1 MGCRAGLTPR
11 WVAGLR
17 HGQAAGSRELP
28 GVLGLH
34 LGEKRPQHLPD
45 RVRHLPQQSPPAAP
59 QKSRTKPLQETPA
72 PAQPLRAHLLR
83 LQEGEGKKLLRH
95 VRGGGDTGMPSPAP
109 PRRAPSAWDRLGA
122 KWGCGAPPEE
132 DGVLAALPSHRFPHQ
147 CVLGPRGWG
156 AAPPEL
162 PCVCVYRVLG
172 GGTPGEGPCSVAA
185 PEPPAQRDSSTDSS
199 FFSLNAQLVS
209 GSAPF
214 LICCLAPRCL
224 GVAPPPPSSPSVGSG
239 APGRGRLFYRL
250 SLGVTLFNV
259 QCY

>member
-95 VRGGGDTGMPSPAP
+95 VRGGGRHRDAFPRTPSPSPQCLGQAGGQMGLRCPP
-109 PRRAPSAWDRLGA
+109 PRRMGCSPPSHHTASPTSACWGPGAGGQPPQSCRVCVCIGFWGGGHLGR
-122 KWGCGAPPEE
+122 
-132 DGVLAALPSHRFPHQ
+132 DLARWLLPS
-147 CVLGPRGWG
+147 PRPSGIH
-156 AAPPEL
+156 PRTHP
-162 PCVCVYRVLG
+162 
-172 GGTPGEGPCSVAA
+172 
-185 PEPPAQRDSSTDSS
+185 
-199 FFSLNAQLVS
+199 FFL
-209 GSAPF
+209 
-214 LICCLAPRCL
+214 
-224 GVAPPPPSSPSVGSG
+224 
-239 APGRGRLFYRL
+239 
-250 SLGVTLFNV
+250 
-259 QCY
+259 

>member
-224 GVAPPPPSSPSVGSG
+224 GVAPPPSLQPQCGERGSG
-239 APGRGRLFYRL
+239 EGAAVL
-250 SLGVTLFNV
+250 
-259 QCY
+259 